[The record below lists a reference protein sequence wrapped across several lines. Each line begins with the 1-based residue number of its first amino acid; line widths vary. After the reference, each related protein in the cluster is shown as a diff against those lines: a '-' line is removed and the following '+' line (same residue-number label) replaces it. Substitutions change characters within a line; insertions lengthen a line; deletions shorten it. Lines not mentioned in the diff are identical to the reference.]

1 MGMSS
6 HPLKQASAGYAGPNE
21 KRPLASYAMLASSYG
36 VALAGALVALH
47 ARGKELP
54 ARIDPVDLLLTGV
67 ATHKVTRLIAKDK
80 VTSFI
85 RSPFTSYQ
93 EAAGHGELDEE
104 PRGHGMRYAIGE
116 LLVCPYCLGQWVAS
130 SFAIGLVAAPRH
142 TRLLTSIFVAD
153 TISDVLQIAY
163 KAAGDQV

>member
-1 MGMSS
+1 MSTATN
-6 HPLKQASAGYAGPNE
+6 PLAQAADGYADPADG
-21 KRPLASYAMLASSYG
+21 RPLAAYAGLATTYVVLFG
-36 VALAGALVALH
+36 AALVALR
-47 ARGKELP
+47 AGGREMPEKIS
-54 ARIDPVDLLLTGV
+54 AADIVLTGV

-93 EAAGHGELDEE
+93 EHAGHGELNEE
-104 PRGHGMRYAIGE
+104 PRGSGLRYAVGE

-142 TRLLTSIFVAD
+142 TRFLAGIFVGD

-163 KAAGDQV
+163 KAAGEQV